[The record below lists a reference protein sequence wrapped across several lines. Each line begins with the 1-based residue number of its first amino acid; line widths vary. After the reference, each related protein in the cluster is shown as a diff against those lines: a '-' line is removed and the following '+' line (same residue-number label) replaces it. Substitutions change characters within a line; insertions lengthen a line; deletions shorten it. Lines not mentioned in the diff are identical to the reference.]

1 MNLDSNVVYRQSS
14 VTCTNHLGKTVD
26 PGDTATSCSTFPSAH
41 HLEEFMV
48 KSANGSRLF
57 GIHTI
62 QTMSWPELMRQWQWF
77 EELGFDSLW
86 LPDHFFPTAGRDKP
100 MFEAWT
106 ALSGLAMVTK
116 RARIGI
122 LVSSNTFR
130 QPALLAKQAV
140 TVDHQSGGRLELG
153 IGAGWF
159 VEEHET
165 FGLDFPETR
174 MLVDRYA
181 EAVEL
186 IDTYLRNDESSFHGE
201 HYQLNGAFNRPPPVQ
216 RPRPPLVMGAH
227 GPRMLKLV
235 ARYADCWN
243 SFAPPDELRHR
254 NDQLTAFCEEIGRDP
269 ASIKRSMF
277 YGVRQSPEDDP
288 WQSVDAFTD
297 YIGQY
302 AEAGIREF
310 VLQPPPPDRFGM
322 VERIASDI
330 LPTLRHDPATG
341 RTTTP

>member
-14 VTCTNHLGKTVD
+14 VTCRNHLGKTVD

-130 QPALLAKQAV
+130 QPALLAKQVV

-174 MLVDRYA
+174 MLVGRYA

-302 AEAGIREF
+302 AEAGMREF